1 MKSILSAL
9 SQQSTEGTW
18 AHFRAGQSS
27 NPYASHYRKP
37 FAFSPISS
45 TQSHRLPYGLPSS
58 SLKALRHCHVL
69 HKHLYERRRWNLY
82 PGNAVS
88 TRRPR
93 YQGDDRDCLPFG
105 DCLSAPLAD
114 LASHGTSTI
123 LHLRSSYRSIL
134 APDRLALA
142 VPIPLTVPLNRVH
155 CPQRFIPNPFR
166 MVGRILV
173 VEHQVALSST
183 SLLGGPMV
191 RRANNYENNSN
202 YNIYLCNFMSQL
214 TPAACAAL
222 EWRRSRNGKD
232 VAVPAIVNCFRS
244 KHRFQ
249 LFGSQSPRQYSQL
262 PAAR

>member
-9 SQQSTEGTW
+9 SQQSTGGTW

-27 NPYASHYRKP
+27 NPYASHYRTP
-37 FAFSPISS
+37 FAFSPISL
-45 TQSHRLPYGLPSS
+45 TQSRRLPHGLPSS

-69 HKHLYERRRWNLY
+69 HKYLHERRRWNLY

-123 LHLRSSYRSIL
+123 LHLRSSYRSI
-134 APDRLALA
+134 PVSRLALA

-173 VEHQVALSST
+173 VEHQVALSSA
-183 SLLGGPMV
+183 SLMNPPSMRGL
-191 RRANNYENNSN
+191 NNFEKRNSN
-202 YNIYLCNFMSQL
+202 YNIYLCNLMSQL
-214 TPAACAAL
+214 TLSTAATL
-222 EWRRSRNGKD
+222 EWRRRSHGKGVRRPSAAYCCDLLIGNLNVPLGLDAPEIPAD
-232 VAVPAIVNCFRS
+232 V
-244 KHRFQ
+244 
-249 LFGSQSPRQYSQL
+249 
-262 PAAR
+262 

>member
-142 VPIPLTVPLNRVH
+142 VLIPLTVPLNRVH
-155 CPQRFIPNPFR
+155 CPQRFIPSPFR

-173 VEHQVALSST
+173 VEHQVALPT
-183 SLLGGPMV
+183 SAQLRKKMSG
-191 RRANNYENNSN
+191 
-202 YNIYLCNFMSQL
+202 YNIYSCNFMSQI
-214 TPAACAAL
+214 TPGSRAGL
-222 EWRRSRNGKD
+222 EPRSGGKA
-232 VAVPAIVNCFRS
+232 VAVQPFVKACQANTAGVAGHGPQPILES
-244 KHRFQ
+244 H
-249 LFGSQSPRQYSQL
+249 QSFL
-262 PAAR
+262 GK